1 MNGMS
6 TITTHALSGLNVN
19 LLPPTIIDKLSAIDP
34 SGDKRFLPWLKKC
47 FVQKPFDLKPDF
59 TLVVNAVLRY
69 MMSVSKRHVQ
79 ELPARENLERWLVQ
93 MQLLEQKKYKGL
105 PALRVIHPKGIKE
118 IPASLRKTIEEDEV
132 VSKIVLKEL
141 YAGTCYVLS
150 VEPKRWVLVLLN
162 ASRLLSEDLSWVNP
176 SLFMEQ
182 WASDLRIV
190 DTVLAETLM
199 CALSLMN
206 EKYVH
211 GRYNYVEIEMYYDD
225 FLNGHQLDYMAQDQ
239 DVVVQYFQSLQK
251 QVVFKQVN
259 NKVA

>member
-1 MNGMS
+1 MS
-6 TITTHALSGLNVN
+6 TTLSSHALSGLNVN
-19 LLPPTIIDKLSAIDP
+19 LLPPIIIDKLSAIDP

-105 PALRVIHPKGIKE
+105 PALRVMHPTGIKE
-118 IPASLRKTIEEDEV
+118 IPISLRKTIEDNEEV
-132 VSKIVLKEL
+132 LKLVLKEL

-162 ASRLLSEDLSWVNP
+162 SARVLAEDLTWLNP
-176 SLFMEQ
+176 ALFIEQ
-182 WASDLRIV
+182 WASDLSIV
-190 DTVLAETLM
+190 DAALAEAFM
-199 CALSLMN
+199 CAQVSMN

-211 GRYNYVEIEMYYDD
+211 GRYNFAEVEMYYDD
-225 FLNGHQLDYMAQDQ
+225 FLNGHTLDYMAQDQ

-251 QVVFKQVN
+251 QSSLKVAI